1 MFLVL
6 TLGAAASTWDI
17 RERRI
22 PNALSLGALAVA
34 LFAAVL
40 DGGWPALVHAAEGAA
55 VFGGPL
61 VLFWAFGWL
70 GAGDAKLGFAL
81 GAFLGMPL
89 ALTGLVY
96 GALAGGVFGL
106 LYVAWSLARRAPALV
121 GAFRRYGV
129 LAHVAVGADPAWGA
143 SMPYGVFLSV
153 GAVAARALVLAAGR

>member
-1 MFLVL
+1 MFLL
-6 TLGAAASTWDI
+6 ITLAAAASAWDL

-22 PNALSLGALAVA
+22 PNALTAAAFAVA
-34 LFAAVL
+34 LFAAALV
-40 DGGWPALVHAAEGAA
+40 GGWPALVHGAEGAA
-55 VFGGPL
+55 GFGGPL

-96 GALAGGVFGL
+96 GALAGGVFGV

-129 LAHVAVGADPAWGA
+129 LAHVAVGADVSWNA

-153 GAVAARALVLAAGR
+153 GAIAAQGMALLAGR